1 MNLQE
6 LIEQAAAAKG
16 GKGELGRL
24 MKKAPARISE
34 WMSGERKPDA
44 HEIAFMAECA
54 GLPVLQTVAEI
65 EAQLDERYASIW
77 REALGKLTAAG
88 VTAAVLMTSALLPND
103 ANAQQV
109 SASSLYI
116 MSTKVGARRIQRNAK
131 DLTHRHNRRPT
142 RENQRSPSRGPRHLS
157 DTIDRPFTAR

>member
-1 MNLQE
+1 MDVKT
-6 LIEQAAAAKG
+6 LIEKASTKYGTRG
-16 GKGELGRL
+16 GL
-24 MKKAPARISE
+24 ARAMNKSPSRVSE
-34 WMSGERKPDA
+34 WASGAQKPDA

-88 VTAAVLMTSALLPND
+88 VTAAMLVTPNLLPTE

-109 SASSLYI
+109 TATSLYI
-116 MSTKVGARRIQRNAK
+116 MST
-131 DLTHRHNRRPT
+131 NRRTKGMHKGKPAV
-142 RENQRSPSRGPRHLS
+142 RLARALA
-157 DTIDRPFTAR
+157 PFR

>member
-1 MNLQE
+1 MDVKT
-6 LIEQAAAAKG
+6 LIEQAAKKYGTRA
-16 GKGELGRL
+16 ELARA
-24 MKKAPARISE
+24 MKKSPSRVSE
-34 WMSGERKPDA
+34 WASGVQKPDA

-88 VTAAVLMTSALLPND
+88 VTAAVLMAPALLPND
-103 ANAQQV
+103 ANARQL

-116 MSTKVGARRIQRNAK
+116 MSTNEWRGE
-131 DLTHRHNRRPT
+131 RPT
-142 RENQRSPSRGPRHLS
+142 TQ
-157 DTIDRPFTAR
+157 PFGMAIAAPGL